1 MGMAPREDVRRV
13 LIQRV
18 ARKVSGHGI
27 TRQLIEGAVDRVL
40 ASLPSDLEGAQ
51 PSSRQVAVLS
61 AASAPDLPSR
71 ARRVLG
77 RHGATV
83 LGMGTGSAGRH
94 TVVTVQLGG
103 LGGPALERAAAE
115 LGASLT
121 ILDPADATRFD
132 G

>member
-1 MGMAPREDVRRV
+1 MAPRDDVRRA

-27 TRQLIEGAVDRVL
+27 TRRSIEGAVDRVL
-40 ASLPSDLEGAQ
+40 AALPADLETPA
-51 PSSRQVAVLS
+51 PPVSRVAVLS
-61 AASAPDLPSR
+61 AASAPDLASR
-71 ARRVLG
+71 ARRVLE

-83 LGMGTGSAGRH
+83 TAMGAGSAGRH
-94 TVVTVQLGG
+94 TVVTVQIGSSDGASLD
-103 LGGPALERAAAE
+103 RAAAE

-121 ILDPADATRFD
+121 LLDPADATRFD

>member
-1 MGMAPREDVRRV
+1 MAPREDVRRA

-27 TRQLIEGAVDRVL
+27 TRRSIEGAVDRVL
-40 ASLPSDLEGAQ
+40 AALPADIEASE
-51 PSSRQVAVLS
+51 PSVSQLAVLS
-61 AASAPDLPSR
+61 ASSAPDLASR
-71 ARRVLG
+71 ARRVLEA
-77 RHGATV
+77 HGASIAS
-83 LGMGTGSAGRH
+83 LGTGSAGRH
-94 TVVTVQLGG
+94 TVVTVQLRGTSR
-103 LGGPALERAAAE
+103 PALERAAAE